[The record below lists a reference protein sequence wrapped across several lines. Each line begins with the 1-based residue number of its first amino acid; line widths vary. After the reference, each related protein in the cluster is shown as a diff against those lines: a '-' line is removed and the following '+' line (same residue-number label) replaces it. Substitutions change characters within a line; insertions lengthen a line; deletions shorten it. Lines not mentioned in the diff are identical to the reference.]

1 MKIFNIDWRRFFEA
15 LPVWSSI
22 ELPAREAFLTS
33 FKPSAPVPSEHL
45 GDALETLLASGLMER
60 TGATGN
66 RVQAAERFRPFLRAA
81 RAMHRVRILESPD
94 PETLRHYAI
103 EHWSHDELRTL
114 TDQPSYSA
122 SPYYGL
128 AYLRR
133 GRWVEDFLR
142 SQPTQRDPE
151 DRPPGEPPDPGDP
164 QRLVAAILEHGGPV
178 AFSQLEEIDSE
189 LDIDRIARA
198 IYAPLAAGVLFAS
211 LDSEYT
217 PRIGLWPEI
226 VERRQRPPAQP
237 PEEVRVEESFGL
249 ALLVEDLATFLR
261 DCAARPPRRKANS
274 MDLYLRDKRKI
285 ADKLAPTPDW
295 LPDVLC
301 RGTEERVELAQ
312 RTAYHLD
319 FTTSVLETA
328 TSPVYCHCSDR
339 GRQWLRNGP
348 EERLRSLADPYRRCF
363 AEEASISSG
372 YSTIPV
378 GYPTST
384 TEVAATVEALRGL
397 EPLAFVPLNDFLTF
411 HAQEENPLSASDSLR
426 LGWGQYSLPSE
437 SEIEKFWRQALLY
450 TLDQLLAPFGG
461 IRWGLV
467 GSTLCFAITE
477 VGRYILGLADSF
489 NLDHDHAAQVVV
501 QPNFEIVFLS
511 PSPHSAALL
520 APIARRRGN
529 EQVGTIFE
537 ITRSSVLDAA
547 ASGMEAQEILRLLED
562 ASTHDLP
569 TNVRQQIE
577 TWCAQL
583 RRVRQRY
590 LTIIECPDRQTARRV
605 LEVLGRTARPLTETM
620 IELKRE
626 TLTQS
631 QRNKLAEA
639 GLNLEMPSLED

>member
-1 MKIFNIDWRRFFEA
+1 MKIFDIDWRLFFEA
-15 LPVWSSI
+15 LPAWSSLD
-22 ELPAREAFLTS
+22 LPAREASLTS
-33 FKPSAPVPSEHL
+33 FKPSSSVPGEQL
-45 GDALETLLASGLMER
+45 GDALETLLQSGLVER

-66 RVQAAERFRPFLRAA
+66 RVQAAGSFRPFLRAA
-81 RAMHRVRILESPD
+81 RAMHRARIFESPD
-94 PETLRHYAI
+94 SKTLRHYAI

-128 AYLRR
+128 GDLRR
-133 GRWVEDFLR
+133 SRWVEDFLR
-142 SQPTQRDPE
+142 SQPTQQDPE
-151 DRPPGEPPDPGDP
+151 ERPPGEPPDPGDP
-164 QRLVAAILEHGGPV
+164 QRLVATILEHGGPV

-189 LDIDRIARA
+189 LDTDRIARA

-217 PRIGLWPEI
+217 PMIGLWPEI
-226 VERRQRPPAQP
+226 VERWRRPPAQP
-237 PEEVRVEESFGL
+237 PKEVRVEESFGL

-261 DCAARPPRRKANS
+261 ACAARPPRRKA
-274 MDLYLRDKRKI
+274 DGRGLYVRDQRRI
-285 ADKLAPTPDW
+285 ADDLVPTPDW
-295 LPDVLC
+295 LPEVL
-301 RGTEERVELAQ
+301 RPGTEERVEWAQ
-312 RTAYHLD
+312 RTAYQLD

-328 TSPVYCHCSDR
+328 TSPCYCHCNDR
-339 GRQWLRNGP
+339 GHQWLRSGP
-348 EERLRSLADPYRRCF
+348 EERHRLLAD
-363 AEEASISSG
+363 SIRPWFEKDRSFS
-372 YSTIPV
+372 V

-384 TEVAATVEALRGL
+384 TEVATTAKALHGL
-397 EPLAFVPLNDFLTF
+397 KPLAFVPLNGFLTF
-411 HAQEENPLSASDSLR
+411 HAQEKNPLSGSESLHP
-426 LGWGQYSLPSE
+426 GWGHYSLPSE
-437 SEIEKFWRQALLY
+437 SEIEDLWRQALLY
-450 TLDQLLAPFGG
+450 TLDKLLAPVGG
-461 IRWGLV
+461 IRWGRT

-477 VGRYILGLADSF
+477 VGRYILGLTDTF
-489 NLDHDHAAQVVV
+489 NLDHDQAAQVIV

-520 APIARRRGN
+520 APVARRLSS
-529 EQVGTIFE
+529 EQVGTLFE

-569 TNVRQQIE
+569 TNVRQQIK

-590 LTIIECPDRQTARRV
+590 LTVIECPDRQTARRV
-605 LEVLGRTARPLTETM
+605 LEVLGRTAQPLTKTM

-626 TLTQS
+626 TLTQN

-639 GLNLEMPSLED
+639 GLTLEMPSFED

>member
-81 RAMHRVRILESPD
+81 RAMHRVRILDSPD
-94 PETLRHYAI
+94 PKTLRHYAI

-237 PEEVRVEESFGL
+237 PQEVRVEESFGL
-249 ALLVEDLATFLR
+249 ALMVEDLATFLR
-261 DCAARPPRRKANS
+261 TCAARPPRRKA
-274 MDLYLRDKRKI
+274 DGRALYVRDRRII
-285 ADKLAPTPDW
+285 ADKLAPTPEW
-295 LPDVLC
+295 LPEVL
-301 RGTEERVELAQ
+301 RPSAEERVEHARL
-312 RTAYHLD
+312 TAHYHD
-319 FTTSVLETA
+319 FTTSVPETA
-328 TSPVYCHCSDR
+328 ASSRHCHCSDR
-339 GRQWLRNGP
+339 GRQWLGSGP
-348 EERLRSLADPYRRCF
+348 EERLRSLADPVRQHF
-363 AEEASISSG
+363 KKGGSVFVG
-372 YSTIPV
+372 ST
-378 GYPTST
+378 TST
-384 TEVAATVEALRGL
+384 NEIAATVEALSGL
-397 EPLAFVPLNDFLTF
+397 ELLAFVPLNDFLTF
-411 HAQEENPLSASDSLR
+411 HALEKNPLSDSNSLHP
-426 LGWGQYSLPSE
+426 GWGHYSLPSE
-437 SEIEKFWRQALLY
+437 SEIEDLWRKALLY
-450 TLDQLLAPFGG
+450 TLDQLLAPIGG

-511 PSPHSAALL
+511 PSPYSAALL

-547 ASGMEAQEILRLLED
+547 ASGMESQEILRLLED

-569 TNVRQQIE
+569 TNVRQQIK

-639 GLNLEMPSLED
+639 GLNLEMPSFED